1 MSFFNPS
8 WDHDTPTPDATA
20 EPATPAMPEPDTV
33 ADPADAGA
41 PEPVEEDTGA
51 DAKPTHTRP
60 RAKRSSGITRRDIT
74 RILECDRTLTGNP
87 QLGALMEQLA
97 GQDRAQ
103 QIEQVLDGK
112 WRDAAKALQAAH
124 DDANEITRTIT
135 LIQLIDRQPAQIR
148 AMARI
153 CEALTGDGE
162 AKWTGK
168 EMDVAA
174 TIAQHAPQLDMG
186 VLKELL

>member
-8 WDHDTPTPDATA
+8 WDHDTPTPDAAA

-33 ADPADAGA
+33 ADPADVGA

-51 DAKPTHTRP
+51 DAKPTHTRS
-60 RAKRSSGITRRDIT
+60 RTKRSSGITRRDIT

-97 GQDRAQ
+97 GEDRAQ

-124 DDANEITRTIT
+124 DDANEITRTIA

-153 CEALTGDGE
+153 CETLTGDGE

>member
-33 ADPADAGA
+33 TEPADAGA

-51 DAKPTHTRP
+51 DAKPTHTRS

-97 GQDRAQ
+97 GEDRAQ

-124 DDANEITRTIT
+124 DDANEITRTIA

-148 AMARI
+148 TMARI

>member
-33 ADPADAGA
+33 TEPADAGA

-51 DAKPTHTRP
+51 DAKPTHTRS

-87 QLGALMEQLA
+87 QLGALMEQLT
-97 GQDRAQ
+97 GEDRAQ

-124 DDANEITRTIT
+124 DDANEITRTIA
-135 LIQLIDRQPAQIR
+135 LIQLIDRQPAQVR
-148 AMARI
+148 TMARI

>member
-33 ADPADAGA
+33 TEPADAGA

-51 DAKPTHTRP
+51 DAKPTHTRS

-74 RILECDRTLTGNP
+74 RILECDQTLTGNP

-97 GQDRAQ
+97 GEDRAQ

-124 DDANEITRTIT
+124 DDANEITRTIA

-148 AMARI
+148 TMARI

>member
-33 ADPADAGA
+33 TEPADVGA

-51 DAKPTHTRP
+51 DAKPTHTRS

-124 DDANEITRTIT
+124 DDANEITRTIA

-148 AMARI
+148 TMARI

>member
-8 WDHDTPTPDATA
+8 WDHDTPTPDAAA

-33 ADPADAGA
+33 ADPVDAGA
-41 PEPVEEDTGA
+41 AEPVEEDTGA
-51 DAKPTHTRP
+51 DAKPTHTRS

-97 GQDRAQ
+97 GEDRAQ
-103 QIEQVLDGK
+103 QVEQVLDGK

-148 AMARI
+148 TMARI

>member
-1 MSFFNPS
+1 
-8 WDHDTPTPDATA
+8 
-20 EPATPAMPEPDTV
+20 MPEPDTV
-33 ADPADAGA
+33 TEPADAGA

-51 DAKPTHTRP
+51 DAKPTHTRS

-87 QLGALMEQLA
+87 QLGALMEQLT
-97 GQDRAQ
+97 GEDRAQ

-124 DDANEITRTIT
+124 DDANEITRTIA
-135 LIQLIDRQPAQIR
+135 LIQLIDRQPAQVR
-148 AMARI
+148 TMARI